1 MLMDEGDEHPVLVS
15 GNYSWSEDTTCHYL
29 TFVVTVKGTDI
40 KLSFLIESGFA
51 PVIGDN
57 N

>member
-1 MLMDEGDEHPVLVS
+1 MDEGDEHPVLVS